1 MNVLIIV
8 NTFWILML
16 YTNDQTKIILSLFTQ
31 QNNFNKFE
39 LNHVIIC

>member
-16 YTNDQTKIILSLFTQ
+16 YNNDQTKIILSLLTQ